1 MQPTLVVLAAGLGS
15 RFGSL
20 KQMQPLGP
28 HGEVVLDYAVWD
40 ALRAGFGRVVFVLR
54 EDFAAAFQDRIGN
67 AFSRHIAVDYAFQ
80 DMASL
85 PPGRS
90 KPWGTAHALLAAR
103 SLLNGPFAVI
113 NADDFYGRNAF
124 VQMAQFLGGLAADS
138 APHCA
143 MVGYAVAQTLSP
155 HGGVNRGICLAQDG
169 VLQAVEEHTQIAL
182 AADGVLRGRNLA
194 GQAVALAPNALASM
208 NFWGFT
214 PAVLPL
220 LEAQFANFLH
230 QHGSHLT
237 AECYIPTVVN
247 QLVGQGL
254 ADCRILPGGGD
265 WFGMTYPQDLPMCVD
280 RLQSLVAQGVYPA
293 RLW

>member
-40 ALRAGFGRVVFVLR
+40 ALLAGFGRVVFVVR
-54 EDFAAAFQDRIGN
+54 EDFAAQFKDRIGH
-67 AFSRHIAVDYAFQ
+67 AFARHIAVDYVFQ
-80 DMASL
+80 DMVSL

-103 SLLNGPFAVI
+103 GVLDGPFAVI
-113 NADDFYGRNAF
+113 NADDFYGRGAF
-124 VQMAQFLGGLAADS
+124 VQMAQFLGSLAADS
-138 APHCA
+138 APHAA

-155 HGGVNRGICLAQDG
+155 HGGVNRGICLAQG
-169 VLQAVEEHTQIAL
+169 SMLQAVEEHTQIAL
-182 AADGVLRGRNLA
+182 AADGTLHGRNLA
-194 GQAVALAPNALASM
+194 GQTVALEPDAVASM

-220 LEAQFANFLH
+220 LEALFADFLR
-230 QHGSHLT
+230 QYGSHPS
-237 AECYIPTVVN
+237 AECYIPTLVN
-247 QLVGQGL
+247 QLVEQGQ
-254 ADCRILPGGGD
+254 ADCRILPGGG
-265 WFGMTYPQDLPMCVD
+265 WFGMTYPQDLPVCVEH
-280 RLQSLVAQGVYPA
+280 LQNLLAQGVYPA
-293 RLW
+293 PLW